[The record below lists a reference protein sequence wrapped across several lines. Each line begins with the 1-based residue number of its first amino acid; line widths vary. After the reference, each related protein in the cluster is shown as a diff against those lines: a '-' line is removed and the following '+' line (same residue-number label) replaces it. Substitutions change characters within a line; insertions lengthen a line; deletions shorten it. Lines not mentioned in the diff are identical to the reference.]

1 MQLCLISSRKKFEVS
16 GAILHFLV
24 ECLKTSIVILL
35 QFSMLL
41 LEVGNNNRHDDALE
55 KTQENSREISLIQ
68 VMEFSSFL
76 LGLISLS
83 G

>member
-1 MQLCLISSRKKFEVS
+1 M
-16 GAILHFLV
+16 
-24 ECLKTSIVILL
+24 
-35 QFSMLL
+35 L

-55 KTQENSREISLIQ
+55 KTQGNSREILLIE

-76 LGLISLS
+76 LGFISLS

>member
-1 MQLCLISSRKKFEVS
+1 LRPDAVVFDQFKKKIQSFSCDSCRE
-16 GAILHFLV
+16 
-24 ECLKTSIVILL
+24 TSIVILL
-35 QFSMLL
+35 QFSML

-55 KTQENSREISLIQ
+55 KTQGNSREILLIE

-76 LGLISLS
+76 LGFISLS